1 MKTSTLVRAWLG
13 LTVAALALAVP
24 TVAAAGNGH
33 GNGPKDDVIDVGND
47 VGKKGKL
54 KLDKKAP
61 APAAAPATA
70 AAEAAADELQSPPVG
85 TVKIWPVINF
95 ITGGAQLQVFTLR
108 AVGTRT
114 EIWVANNL
122 TYPNGA
128 ADCRND
134 GSRNVVTTAQ
144 TEYLRDQ
151 FDVNMYPKETA
162 AFSAPPSRDG
172 SNATLPGQVPPALG
186 ITPDY
191 YKGPGSKIVTLV
203 ANFQDENYFDINF
216 PSYVAGYHSSGI
228 NAFVDRNVMSIDS
241 FDWLHRTGA
250 NPPHEPSAT
259 LCNNKPG
266 QPFKYEGVFAHEYQH
281 LLEFWASPGEATW
294 VNEGLSDYAISV
306 TGYGFPARTIDEF
319 AWDGHIQTFLGWRT
333 VVTPQNLIPQPN
345 GGAENSL
352 TVWEDQGN
360 LETLADYGAAW
371 EFMEFLNQRYGPAF
385 MTDLHNE
392 DVNGLE
398 GLQVVLD
405 KYLTG
410 TTTRQL
416 IHEWAAMVAVDRSI
430 DDGAKLRGATREA
443 DYQVSSL
450 HSAVNLDNP
459 QSYSTPGAPPNG
471 SDYVRLRDGAGNALS
486 ATAIRSLEFSGP
498 THHAAEP
505 LAWTSELQA
514 GDAVL
519 SAGAAADIDRSIVR
533 PIAVPASGD
542 RSLVFDTKYNIE
554 QDWDFGIVQVST
566 DGGLRWTSLA
576 GTGTTTQ
583 HNGNA
588 LGSIVAQLPGFSG
601 VSDWSTR
608 TFDLTAY
615 AGKTVLLR
623 FRMMT
628 DEFTL
633 GNNPDESGAGWWI
646 DDVRV
651 GGQLVSDGT
660 LAGWATPAPPIESYT
675 VQLVAFNGTSQTILS
690 QVPLTNGR
698 TATLSGGELRRLIGD
713 EATSVGAIVMYDEST
728 QGINAYAPYQLRVNG
743 VLQPGG

>member
-13 LTVAALALAVP
+13 LMVAALALAIP
-24 TVAAAGNGH
+24 TVASAGNGN
-33 GNGPKDDVIDVGND
+33 GNGPKDDITDVGSD

-70 AAEAAADELQSPPVG
+70 AAAAAADELESPPVG
-85 TVKIWPVINF
+85 TQKIWPVINF

-108 AVGTRT
+108 AVGTHT
-114 EIWVANNL
+114 EIWVSNNL
-122 TYPNGA
+122 NYPTA

-151 FDVNMYPKETA
+151 FDVNMYPKETV
-162 AFSAPPSRDG
+162 AFSSPPSRDG
-172 SNATLPGQVPPALG
+172 STATLPALVGGAFG

-216 PSYVAGYHSSGI
+216 PSYTAGYHSSGI

-241 FDWLHRTGA
+241 FDWVHRTGA

-294 VNEGLSDYAISV
+294 VNEGLADYAISV
-306 TGYGFPARTIDEF
+306 TGYGFPAREIDEF

-333 VVTPQNLIPQPN
+333 VVTPHNLIPQPN
-345 GGAENSL
+345 GGAEQSL
-352 TVWEDQGN
+352 TIWNDQGN

-398 GLQVVLD
+398 GLQAVLD
-405 KYLTG
+405 RYVTG
-410 TTTRQL
+410 KTTRQL

-430 DDGAKLRGATREA
+430 DDGAKLRGVTREA

-471 SDYVRLRDGAGNALS
+471 SDYVRLRDGSGNALS
-486 ATAIRSLEFSGP
+486 AAAISSLSFSGP
-498 THHAAEP
+498 THHVAPPME
-505 LAWTSELQA
+505 WTSEVQA

-519 SAGAAADIDRSIVR
+519 SAGAAATIDRSIVR
-533 PIAVPASGD
+533 SISVPATGD

-554 QDWDFGIVQVST
+554 VDWDFGIVQVST
-566 DGGLRWTSLA
+566 DGGLRWTSLDNA
-576 GTGTTTQ
+576 TTTDV

-588 LGSIVAQLPGFSG
+588 LGSIVQQLPGFSG
-601 VSDWSTR
+601 TADWSTQ
-608 TFDLTAY
+608 TFDLSAY
-615 AGKTVLLR
+615 AGQTVLLR

-628 DEFTL
+628 DTFTL

-651 GGQLVSDGT
+651 GGTVISDGT
-660 LAGWATPAPPIESYT
+660 LAGWATPAPPIEGYT
-675 VQLVAFNGTSQTILS
+675 VQLVAFNGASQTILA

-698 TATLSGGELRRLIGD
+698 TATLSGGQLRRLVGD
-713 EATSVGAIVMYDEST
+713 EASSLAAIVMYDEST
-728 QGINAYAPYQLRVNG
+728 QGIDAYAPYQLRVNG